1 MSALTDDQIKAL
13 WRKVAAKADFNRG
26 RSWRTPIYRG
36 LRDGYEYARNQDP
49 AKLPPPEEMYVEFR
63 LEPGA
68 FGTAGSMGHRVT
80 RVVANGRVVVEEVH
94 HEDRP
99 VFIPFDAFET
109 PKAAASPKGPSAI
122 AIDDEQLRR

>member
-13 WRKVAAKADFNRG
+13 WRKVAVKSDFNRG

-36 LRDGYEYARNQDP
+36 IRDGYEYARNQDP

-63 LEPGA
+63 LERGA
-68 FGTAGSMGHRVT
+68 FGVAGSMGHRVT
-80 RVVANGRVVVEEVH
+80 RVVANGRVVVDEIH

-99 VFIPFDAFET
+99 IFIPFDARDTKNE
-109 PKAAASPKGPSAI
+109 PAPPHKDSAG
-122 AIDDEQLRR
+122 